1 MNRFVTVLCDRRA
14 IANVQSQNFWEE
26 KYTANT
32 WYKYYYKYY
41 FSSLPLLDRF
51 VYYHLFRAWP
61 CSPIDF
67 DDIAYASCELIA
79 SPFEDKALLFVK
91 IGRGGEKKKK
101 KERTIYTIFSLLFI
115 YSISSCTESRL
126 TNRFFFFFF
135 FIQSQSSRYWFNSA
149 PPANFLPD
157 TRNASIRFIYR
168 ESSLSRQTSRP
179 LPSPPQFSGEP
190 SFPFFFFFSEERNHS
205 RRNFSTWSRIIN

>member
-1 MNRFVTVLCDRRA
+1 MAILTNRFVIVLYDRRA

-32 WYKYYYKYY
+32 SYKYY

-61 CSPIDF
+61 CFAAIDF

-79 SPFEDKALLFVK
+79 SSFEDKALLFVK

-101 KERTIYTIFSLLFI
+101 GKDNLHDLFPFI
-115 YSISSCTESRL
+115 YL
-126 TNRFFFFFF
+126 F
-135 FIQSQSSRYWFNSA
+135 YL
-149 PPANFLPD
+149 FL
-157 TRNASIRFIYR
+157 YR
-168 ESSLSRQTSRP
+168 
-179 LPSPPQFSGEP
+179 
-190 SFPFFFFFSEERNHS
+190 
-205 RRNFSTWSRIIN
+205 I

>member
-91 IGRGGEKKKK
+91 IGRGGEKEKKK
-101 KERTIYTIFSLLFI
+101 KKGKDNLHDLFPFI
-115 YSISSCTESRL
+115 YL
-126 TNRFFFFFF
+126 F
-135 FIQSQSSRYWFNSA
+135 YL
-149 PPANFLPD
+149 FL
-157 TRNASIRFIYR
+157 YR
-168 ESSLSRQTSRP
+168 
-179 LPSPPQFSGEP
+179 
-190 SFPFFFFFSEERNHS
+190 
-205 RRNFSTWSRIIN
+205 I

>member
-61 CSPIDF
+61 CFAAIDF

-101 KERTIYTIFSLLFI
+101 RKG
-115 YSISSCTESRL
+115 
-126 TNRFFFFFF
+126 
-135 FIQSQSSRYWFNSA
+135 QS
-149 PPANFLPD
+149 
-157 TRNASIRFIYR
+157 TR
-168 ESSLSRQTSRP
+168 
-179 LPSPPQFSGEP
+179 
-190 SFPFFFFFSEERNHS
+190 SFPFYLFILSLLVPNLD
-205 RRNFSTWSRIIN
+205 